1 MVIIILTII
10 NININII
17 ILIFISIDIE
27 WYLFKNNIV
36 LSTEL
41 EEDPQNTS
49 PSKRTVFKNYSHESE
64 DEDD

>member
-1 MVIIILTII
+1 MVTIILTI
-10 NININII
+10 ININII

-41 EEDPQNTS
+41 EEDPQNSS
-49 PSKRTVFKNYSHESE
+49 PGKRTVFKNYSHESE